1 MKDNALYLIHVRECL
16 EKINSYLPDNK
27 KNFLESPMV
36 QDAILRNLEIM
47 GESIKKLPQEW
58 KDTQPQIEWVKIGNF
73 RNVLPHEYLWVDL
86 DTVWLIIEDY
96 LPDLKKAVTQ
106 MCDQLLKHGV

>member
-36 QDAILRNLEIM
+36 QDAILRNLELWGNQSKATAGM
-47 GESIKKLPQEW
+47 ERYS
-58 KDTQPQIEWVKIGNF
+58 TSIEWVKIGNF
-73 RNVLPHEYLWVDL
+73 RNVLAHEYLG
-86 DTVWLIIEDY
+86 LI
-96 LPDLKKAVTQ
+96 
-106 MCDQLLKHGV
+106 